1 MISPRTSTFRPLGVL
16 AFLLASSVLSPRNGL
31 AQEPAE
37 VERAKESF
45 KAGATAYAA
54 GEYLAAIQALDAA
67 YQLTPLPAIAFS
79 LAQAER
85 RQYFVGHERS
95 HLDRAIMLY
104 RRYIDQI
111 PTGGRRADALDALS
125 QLEPLAATL
134 GQSQP
139 PGGRPPSLEGPA
151 RPGDETHPVLR
162 PTRLMITVETP
173 GALLSLDGGLPAPS
187 PLIREVEPGP
197 HRVQTSASGF
207 FTDERELMAVP
218 GELIPVAVSLR
229 ERPSTISVTTPPE
242 AELYVDGAF
251 VSRGGDHVPLQVP
264 SGSHRLSIAQKG
276 HAVSRQTL
284 TIGPGETLQIPVTL
298 APTWQRRASRGL
310 FVGGAVALGAGI
322 ILSVLTVDAED
333 RAQEFLRKQSAGNV
347 SSQELSDYH
356 GAVADRGRFRVATAV
371 SLGSAAAF
379 LLTGLFL
386 YELDRPDPQE
396 LAPRTTASTS
406 TDPPPRTAS
415 SSTSSL
421 QLRVAPLLAWQ
432 GLGASLRIG
441 Y

>member
-1 MISPRTSTFRPLGVL
+1 L
-16 AFLLASSVLSPRNGL
+16 AFLLASSVLAPRPGL

-85 RQYFVGHERS
+85 RQYFVGHERL

-111 PTGGRRADALDALS
+111 PTGGRRADTLDALS

-134 GQSQP
+134 GGQSQP
-139 PGGRPPSLEGPA
+139 PGSRPSSPEGPA
-151 RPGDETHPVLR
+151 RPADDTHPVPR
-162 PTRLMITVETP
+162 PTRLMITAETP
-173 GALLSLDGGLPAPS
+173 GALLSLDGGLPGPS
-187 PLIREVEPGP
+187 PLIRKVEPGP
-197 HRVQTSASGF
+197 HLVQTSAGGF
-207 FTDERELMAVP
+207 FTDERELMAVE

-229 ERPSTISVTTPPE
+229 ERPSTISVTAPAE

-264 SGSHRLSIAQKG
+264 SGSHRLSVAQKG
-276 HAVSRQTL
+276 HTVSRQTL
-284 TIGPGETLQIPVTL
+284 TIGPGETLRVPVTL
-298 APTWQRRASRGL
+298 GPTWQRSASRAL

-333 RAQEFLRKQSAGNV
+333 RAQEFLRRQSVGNV

-356 GAVADRGRFRVATAV
+356 GAVSDRGRFREATAI

-379 LLTGLFL
+379 LITGLFL
-386 YELDRPDPQE
+386 YELDHPDPQE
-396 LAPRTTASTS
+396 LVPRTTASTS
-406 TDPPPRTAS
+406 ADRPARTAS

-421 QLRVAPLLAWQ
+421 QLRVAPMVAWR
-432 GLGASLRIG
+432 GLGAALQIG